1 MVVLNSV
8 AKSLIESM
16 RGKNVDYV
24 FTYKDKP
31 IETINN
37 SGWQNAHKRVELE
50 QVKVHDLKHTFG

>member
-1 MVVLNSV
+1 
-8 AKSLIESM
+8 M